1 MSRKSVSVQRYINI
15 VLIFYA
21 TLPPKGNLKSIFTNV
36 KKKTGYWIWR
46 LSYIFKLKI
55 AHPKQHHSFW
65 LYFVSTKGRKTH
77 NFSNNYK
84 NNRRIAQSRKVVLA
98 FLFITTELEVNA

>member
-1 MSRKSVSVQRYINI
+1 M
-15 VLIFYA
+15 
-21 TLPPKGNLKSIFTNV
+21 PPKGNLKSIFTNV
-36 KKKTGYWIWR
+36 KKKTGYWR
-46 LSYIFKLKI
+46 LSYTIFKLKI
-55 AHPKQHHSFW
+55 ALPTQHHSFW

-77 NFSNNYK
+77 HFSNNYK